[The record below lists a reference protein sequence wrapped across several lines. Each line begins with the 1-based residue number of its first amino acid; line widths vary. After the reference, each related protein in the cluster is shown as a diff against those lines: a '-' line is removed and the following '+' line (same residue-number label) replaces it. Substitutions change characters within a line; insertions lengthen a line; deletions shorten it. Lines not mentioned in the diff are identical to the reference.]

1 VPRGYSG
8 YTQPKSLADAL
19 ELIKR
24 CKQRIIDDLALKM
37 DKDKTTGEL
46 TREYFETLLAQGDME
61 MLIIK
66 LCVRLE
72 AILRC
77 DYHYE
82 GDFVKMIDQYCST
95 FNTYDDEGNDYDP
108 YTPRLLHKLRMVRN
122 GIVHSEKCNDK
133 LSISELQECINH
145 ICKMG

>member
-1 VPRGYSG
+1 
-8 YTQPKSLADAL
+8 L
-19 ELIKR
+19 
-24 CKQRIIDDLALKM
+24 
-37 DKDKTTGEL
+37 DKEKTTGEL
-46 TREYFETLLAQGDME
+46 TREYFLNLLAKGDIE

-95 FNTYDDEGNDYDP
+95 FNTYDDEDNNYDP
-108 YTPRLLHKLRMVRN
+108 HTPRLLHKLRMMRN

-133 LSISELQECINH
+133 LSVGELQECIDH

>member
-1 VPRGYSG
+1 
-8 YTQPKSLADAL
+8 
-19 ELIKR
+19 
-24 CKQRIIDDLALKM
+24 M
-37 DKDKTTGEL
+37 DKEKTTGEL
-46 TREYFETLLAQGDME
+46 TRQYFEKLLKNGDTE

-95 FNTYDDEGNDYDP
+95 FNTYDDEDNNYDP
-108 YTPRLLHKLRMVRN
+108 HTPRLLHKLRMKRN
-122 GIVHSEKCNDK
+122 GIVHSEKCNEE
-133 LSISELQECINH
+133 LSVDELQRCISH
-145 ICKMG
+145 ICNIG